1 MTEQEILNDK
11 SYDTENEEQKN
22 EELPK
27 EEANES
33 SGFEKEF
40 DHESGLKIDRAKSD
54 PEASEN
60 ENNEELLEDSTGIIP
75 EENGDLNYE
84 TDLKELKE
92 EFPQLKDLESTNDL
106 YDPEKYY
113 RFRSLGL
120 TPKEAYLALD
130 ERRAPRKPTPPSP
143 ITVARRRGSISD
155 NDLRMA
161 RAIFTNLSDRE
172 INALYQ
178 RVTK

>member
-11 SYDTENEEQKN
+11 SSISENEEQKN
-22 EELPK
+22 EELLK
-27 EEANES
+27 EDANES
-33 SGFEKEF
+33 SSFEKEF
-40 DHESGLKIDRAKSD
+40 DQESGLNIDCAQPD

-60 ENNEELLEDSTGIIP
+60 ENDKDLLEDSTEIIP
-75 EENGDLNYE
+75 EEKAAQNYE
-84 TDLKELKE
+84 EDLKELKE
-92 EFPQLKDLESTNDL
+92 EFQQLKDIESTNDL

-130 ERRAPRKPTPPSP
+130 ERRAPRKLTPPSP

-161 RAIFTNLSDRE
+161 RAIFTSLSDRE
-172 INALYQ
+172 INSLYQ